1 MKNTCT
7 INGMQASR
15 EDIAELII
23 AMESITEYD
32 SLNDYMYNL
41 EGWPSFTLKD
51 NQALY
56 LNKATTVIMGKTAGK
71 RYYNWFLRDHVESE
85 RNVAPIFVQHIMDIL
100 DANFMNVAEAK
111 MLYPNECATLE
122 RFKLITKWRNRIA

>member
-7 INGMQASR
+7 INGIQATR
-15 EDIAELII
+15 EDVAQLII

-32 SLNDYMYNL
+32 GLNGYMYNL
-41 EGWPSFTLKD
+41 DNWPAFQLKD

-56 LNKATTVIMGKTAGK
+56 INKATNVIMGKTAGK
-71 RYYNWFLRDHVESE
+71 RYYNWFLREHVESQ
-85 RNVAPIFVQHIMDIL
+85 RNVAPIFVQTIMDIL

-111 MLYPNECATLE
+111 MLYPDECAILE
-122 RFKLITKWRNRIA
+122 KFKLITKWRNRIA